1 MFHVDYLVFAE
12 EKWMSEIGLP
22 RHLDFPHVWTD
33 VIRRDYHDIYQ
44 FYKHC
49 MLVGNLV
56 QGSGQ
61 RDKTLSFPFEH
72 SR

>member
-33 VIRRDYHDIYQ
+33 VTYTT
-44 FYKHC
+44 
-49 MLVGNLV
+49 V
-56 QGSGQ
+56 
-61 RDKTLSFPFEH
+61 
-72 SR
+72 

>member
-33 VIRRDYHDIYQ
+33 VSARS
-44 FYKHC
+44 
-49 MLVGNLV
+49 GNAMRSACATC
-56 QGSGQ
+56 GSLGDL
-61 RDKTLSFPFEH
+61 RECDAFRGSIIA
-72 SR
+72 

>member
-33 VIRRDYHDIYQ
+33 VNTHNSKDEVSR
-44 FYKHC
+44 K
-49 MLVGNLV
+49 LVA
-56 QGSGQ
+56 
-61 RDKTLSFPFEH
+61 
-72 SR
+72 